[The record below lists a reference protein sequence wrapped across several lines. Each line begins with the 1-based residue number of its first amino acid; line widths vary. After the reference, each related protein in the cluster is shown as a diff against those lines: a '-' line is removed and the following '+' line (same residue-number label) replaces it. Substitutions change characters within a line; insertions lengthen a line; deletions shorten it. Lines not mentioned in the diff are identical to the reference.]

1 MSLGALAMYVGPD
14 QVMTVTSG
22 LAAVVGVLLMFW
34 NKVVGI
40 VLRIFHISRR
50 TPKSDAAAVAAEP
63 PAKNS

>member
-1 MSLGALAMYVGPD
+1 MSLAALALYVGPD

-34 NKVVGI
+34 NKVVGFF
-40 VLRIFHISRR
+40 LRIFHISRR
-50 TPKSDAAAVAAEP
+50 TPKSDAAVATEP